1 MTWRTRAALAAL
13 AGVMTAGCNLAE
25 VATEPGEDVVVVEAV
40 LRTDEPLQQVLLHH
54 ALQGRFS
61 GGEAGAHVSVTG
73 DDGRVHV
80 LQQSTGCYR
89 IDKKYQASDSLQFQ
103 GTCYVSPS
111 TDAGWVLPG
120 STYDLL
126 VETVDGR
133 TIRGRTQV
141 PGALA
146 VPSING
152 NLGNGLRGC
161 SLAPGTG
168 FTLLWRQAD
177 GAASYVAD
185 LNINGLPHALGVPAP
200 DPFELRGLAVSE
212 TDTTILFPKEF
223 GVFERFNYDV
233 DLLKAIENGFPEG
246 VDMLLV
252 LAAADRNWVNS
263 VRGGNF
269 NPSGLIRISTV
280 VGDGVGVF
288 GSLVV
293 RRFTINVNAKTTI
306 RRCGT

>member
-1 MTWRTRAALAAL
+1 MKWSTRAALAAL
-13 AGVMTAGCNLAE
+13 AAGMAAGCDLAE
-25 VATEPGEDVVVVEAV
+25 VATEPGEDLVVVESV
-40 LRTDEPLQQVLLHH
+40 LRSDEPLQQVLLHR

-61 GGEAGAHVSVTG
+61 GGVPGARVTVTG
-73 DDGRVHV
+73 DDGRVHT
-80 LQQSTGCYR
+80 LLESTGCYR
-89 IDKKYQASDSLQFQ
+89 IDKAYQESDSLQFQ
-103 GTCYVSPS
+103 GSCYVSPN

-126 VETVDGR
+126 VETADGR
-133 TIRGRTQV
+133 TIRGRTHV
-141 PGALA
+141 PGPLV

-185 LNINGLPHALGVPAP
+185 LSINGLPHALGVPAP

-212 TDTTILFPKEF
+212 SDTTILLPKEF

-246 VDMLLV
+246 VTMLLV
-252 LAAADRNWVNS
+252 VAAADRNWVNS

-293 RRFTINVNAKTTI
+293 RRFTINVNAHTTI

>member
-1 MTWRTRAALAAL
+1 MKRSTRAALAAL
-13 AGVMTAGCNLAE
+13 AAVAAAGCDLAE
-25 VATEPGEDVVVVEAV
+25 VATEPGDDVVVVEAV
-40 LRTDEPLQQVLLHH
+40 LRSDQPLQQVLLHR

-61 GGEAGAHVSVTG
+61 GGVPGARVTVTG
-73 DDGRVHV
+73 DDGRVHTFRET
-80 LQQSTGCYR
+80 TGCYR
-89 IDKKYQASDSLQFQ
+89 IDKAYQDADSLDFQ
-103 GTCYVSPS
+103 GSCYASPN
-111 TDAGWVLPG
+111 TDAGWMRPE

-126 VETVDGR
+126 VETPDGR
-133 TIRGRTQV
+133 MIRGRTHV
-141 PGALA
+141 PGGLV
-146 VPSING
+146 VPSVNA

-168 FTLLWRQAD
+168 FTLLWRQAE

-185 LNINGLPHALGVPAP
+185 LSIHGLPRALNTPAP

-212 TDTTILFPKEF
+212 GDTTILLPKEF

-246 VDMLLV
+246 VDMQLV

-269 NPSGLIRISTV
+269 NASGLIRISTV

-293 RRFTINVNAKTTI
+293 RRFTINVNQHTTI